1 MYHIIKAIY
10 EQYKENKRAAV
21 VWIDPQTY
29 EIKIDGGNLTVVELY
44 KEVQDQQDQLRETT
58 SVNDYIKVE
67 K

>member
-10 EQYKENKRAAV
+10 EQYKEYKENKRAAV

-44 KEVQDQQDQLRETT
+44 KEVQDQLREAT

>member
-1 MYHIIKAIY
+1 
-10 EQYKENKRAAV
+10 V

-44 KEVQDQQDQLRETT
+44 KEVQDQLRETT

>member
-1 MYHIIKAIY
+1 MIAVLKAIY

-29 EIKIDGGNLTVVELY
+29 EIKIDCGNLTVAELY
-44 KEVQDQQDQLRETT
+44 KEVQDQLRETT